1 MGYKKV
7 PKKINP
13 VRRELIYEVEKNLN
27 NANIKETNNV
37 FVIVFIIIIIFKFKK
52 IKKYSAEYN
61 FNYFKLKKIKIIK
74 C

>member
-37 FVIVFIIIIIFKFKK
+37 FVIVFIIIIIFKFKR
-52 IKKYSAEYN
+52 IKKYSAEYI
-61 FNYFKLKKIKIIK
+61 FL
-74 C
+74 

>member
-37 FVIVFIIIIIFKFKK
+37 FVIVFIIIIIIIFKFKR
-52 IKKYSAEYN
+52 IKKYSAEY
-61 FNYFKLKKIKIIK
+61 I
-74 C
+74 